1 MSPEIITW
9 IYVALAALDLA
20 WGLFLMALNYRSVA
34 AHRAELPGALA
45 GTVTVDEAG
54 KASAYSLAKMRLSFL
69 EEPVT
74 TIVTVAAAA
83 SGLFGLLD
91 GAICALVPGQLWRGV
106 LFMASVGALSALLS
120 APFSLYGTFG
130 LEKRFGFNTTTLGTW
145 LLDALKGAILS
156 AAIGLPLLALLFWFM
171 DATGGLWWL
180 WAAAIFSV
188 VDLVISLLYP
198 LAIAPL
204 FNRFTPLEE
213 GSLAGRIRAM
223 ADRLG
228 FRMGGIFVMDGSR
241 RSSHGNAYFTGLGR
255 NKRIVF
261 FDTLL
266 SRLTPPQV
274 EAVLAH
280 ELGHFFVGRR
290 YKMAVSPPYFIPLP
304 IVLLGTLGAVI
315 LMLAPPKNRRQLLQM
330 GAAGPL
336 AGLVFAIPLLIYG
349 LSRSSV
355 GPLPAGPFILEGNS
369 IFYGG
374 LKYLLFGQW
383 LPGNGLDVNLNNI
396 AFAAWAGVL
405 ITALN
410 LIPAGQF
417 DGGHAAFTLFG
428 QRIRP
433 LTWVLIGLLAGLAV
447 LTQYWGWL
455 LWAGMLFM
463 FGQVYATPM
472 DDLTPLD
479 GKHKALAVLM
489 LVLFVL
495 LFTPIPIRMMGG

>member
-1 MSPEIITW
+1 MSPATITL
-9 IYVALAALDLA
+9 IYVALAILDLA
-20 WGLFLMALNYRSVA
+20 WGLFLTILNYRSVA

-91 GAICALVPGQLWRGV
+91 GVICALVPGQLWRGV

-204 FNRFTPLEE
+204 FNRFTPLVE

-228 FRMGGIFVMDGSR
+228 FRMGGIFVMDGSK
-241 RSSHGNAYFTGLGR
+241 RSRHSNAYFTGLGAV
-255 NKRIVF
+255 KRVVLY
-261 FDTLL
+261 DTLVSSMSEDEVL
-266 SRLTPPQV
+266 
-274 EAVLAH
+274 AVLGH
-280 ELGHFFVGRR
+280 EIGHEKGKHVV
-290 YKMAVSPPYFIPLP
+290 KM
-304 IVLLGTLGAVI
+304 TLASI
-315 LMLAPPKNRRQLLQM
+315 ALSF
-330 GAAGPL
+330 AGFW
-336 AGLVFAIPLLIYG
+336 A
-349 LSRSSV
+349 LS
-355 GPLPAGPFILEGNS
+355 
-369 IFYGG
+369 
-374 LKYLLFGQW
+374 
-383 LPGNGLDVNLNNI
+383 
-396 AFAAWAGVL
+396 
-405 ITALN
+405 
-410 LIPAGQF
+410 
-417 DGGHAAFTLFG
+417 
-428 QRIRP
+428 
-433 LTWVLIGLLAGLAV
+433 LLAGWSPLYAAFGFPAETKEAILLIFGLVAGPATFFLAP
-447 LTQYWGWL
+447 
-455 LWAGMLFM
+455 LFS
-463 FGQVYATPM
+463 AWSR
-472 DDLTPLD
+472 
-479 GKHKALAVLM
+479 KHEYEADAFAVKALASEAGAAEGTTGATGTSGAAALSSALIRLNRENASNLWPHPLYSFWYYSHPT
-489 LVLFVL
+489 LVERLAAM
-495 LFTPIPIRMMGG
+495 R